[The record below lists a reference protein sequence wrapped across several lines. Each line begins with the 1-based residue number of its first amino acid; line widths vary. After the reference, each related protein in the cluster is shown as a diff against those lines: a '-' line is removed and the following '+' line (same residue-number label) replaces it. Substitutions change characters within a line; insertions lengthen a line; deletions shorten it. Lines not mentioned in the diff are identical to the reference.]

1 MSETLPNWNLKDF
14 YLSIDDK
21 QIEKDLELFKNFTL
35 NFSNKYKDKLLS
47 FALDFEII
55 IKEYEVGN
63 ELGDKLGNYALIYAT
78 NMNDQKLYNFTK
90 VLMKN

>member
-47 FALDFEII
+47 YAVDFEKI
-55 IKEYEVGN
+55 IKEYEDGN
-63 ELGDKLGNYALIYAT
+63 ELGDKLGNYAFLIYAT
-78 NMNDQKLYNFTK
+78 NMNDQKTVQFLS
-90 VLMKN
+90 LIHI